1 MFLVEY
7 KTAKLKD
14 IKAMQEMVADEVKKG
29 IILPRSDSE
38 IAQNIRSYTLAL
50 KDNKIV
56 GYASLYIYS
65 IELAEIRSLVVSKNL
80 RANGIGSNLVKI
92 LLEEAKFQD
101 IKKVFALTYADKFFK
116 KLGFLEISKEELPDQ
131 KIWADCI
138 KCKQFP
144 VCNEIAV
151 INTL

>member
-116 KLGFLEISKEELPDQ
+116 KLGFVEISKEELPDQ

>member
-101 IKKVFALTYADKFFK
+101 IKKVFALTYANKFFK
-116 KLGFLEISKEELPDQ
+116 KLGFVEISKEELPDQ

>member
-56 GYASLYIYS
+56 GYASLHIYS

-80 RANGIGSNLVKI
+80 RANGIGSNLVKT

-116 KLGFLEISKEELPDQ
+116 KLGFVEISKEELPDQ
-131 KIWADCI
+131 KNWADCI

>member
-1 MFLVEY
+1 MVEY

>member
-56 GYASLYIYS
+56 GYASLHIYS

-116 KLGFLEISKEELPDQ
+116 KLGFVEISKEELPDQ

-144 VCNEIAV
+144 ACNEIAV

>member
-1 MFLVEY
+1 MVEY

-144 VCNEIAV
+144 GCHEIAV

>member
-1 MFLVEY
+1 VFLVEY

>member
-56 GYASLYIYS
+56 GYASLHIYS

-80 RANGIGSNLVKI
+80 RANGIGSCLVKT

-116 KLGFLEISKEELPDQ
+116 KLGFVEISKEELPDQ

>member
-56 GYASLYIYS
+56 GYASLHIYS

-80 RANGIGSNLVKI
+80 RANGIGSGLVKT

>member
-1 MFLVEY
+1 MVEY

-116 KLGFLEISKEELPDQ
+116 KLGFVEISKEELPDQ

>member
-1 MFLVEY
+1 MVEY

-80 RANGIGSNLVKI
+80 RANGIGSNLVKT

-116 KLGFLEISKEELPDQ
+116 KLGFVEISKEELPDQ

>member
-80 RANGIGSNLVKI
+80 
-92 LLEEAKFQD
+92 
-101 IKKVFALTYADKFFK
+101 
-116 KLGFLEISKEELPDQ
+116 
-131 KIWADCI
+131 
-138 KCKQFP
+138 
-144 VCNEIAV
+144 
-151 INTL
+151 

>member
-29 IILPRSDSE
+29 IILPRSDS
-38 IAQNIRSYTLAL
+38 
-50 KDNKIV
+50 KIV
-56 GYASLYIYS
+56 GYASLHIYS

-92 LLEEAKFQD
+92 LLKDAKFQD

-116 KLGFLEISKEELPDQ
+116 KLGFVEISKEELPDQ

>member
-80 RANGIGSNLVKI
+80 RANGIGSGLVKI

-131 KIWADCI
+131 KILADCI

>member
-14 IKAMQEMVADEVKKG
+14 IKAMQEMVANEVKKG

-50 KDNKIV
+50 KDSKIV
-56 GYASLYIYS
+56 GYASLHIYS

-92 LLEEAKFQD
+92 LLKEAKFQD

-116 KLGFLEISKEELPDQ
+116 KLGFVEISKEELPDQ